1 MKLLIIQENGRHEK
15 NRNYRECFSLKRSF
29 EKNGFECI
37 VWGLGHHNFNDDF
50 NLLESW
56 ADVIFLLENYTP
68 TWLPLDKIKN
78 SKKIKIFWS
87 IDSHCVLDQHINLV
101 KQIKPDFLLN
111 STKSYLPN
119 FKDYC
124 GNTLWFPNCYDDTL
138 ITPMEI
144 EKNIDVGFCGNI
156 NNRGEWI
163 NYLNIFNIK
172 KDIFVIGEDMV
183 RTINSY
189 KIHFNRN
196 ISNDINYRTFETT
209 GCKTLLVT
217 NYTEGL
223 ELLFN
228 INQDIVVYETKD
240 DLIDKIKFY
249 LENETER
256 NLISNN
262 GYLKS
267 KNNHT
272 YEKRISDF
280 IKELQT

>member
-1 MKLLIIQENGRHEK
+1 MKVLIIQENGRHEK
-15 NRNYRECFSLKRSF
+15 NRNFRECFSLKRAF

-37 VWGLGHHNFNDDF
+37 VWGLGHENFNDDF
-50 NLLESW
+50 YLLENW
-56 ADVIFLLENYTP
+56 ADIIFLLENYTS

-78 SKKIKIFWS
+78 SKKQKIFWS
-87 IDSHCVLDQHINLV
+87 IDSHCVLNQHINLV

-111 STKSYLPN
+111 STKSYLSN

-124 GNTLWFPNCYDDTL
+124 GKTLWFPNCYDDTL
-138 ITPMEI
+138 IKPI
-144 EKNIDVGFCGNI
+144 EVEKTIDVGFCGNVI
-156 NNRGEWI
+156 NRGNWI
-163 NYLNIFNIK
+163 SYLNKFNIK
-172 KDIFVIGEDMV
+172 KDIFVIGDDMV
-183 RTINSY
+183 RSINSY

-223 ELLFN
+223 ESLFK
-228 INQDIVVYETKD
+228 INEDIIVYENKD
-240 DLIDKIKFY
+240 DLIDKIKYY
-249 LENETER
+249 LDNETER

-262 GYLKS
+262 GYITS

-280 IKELQT
+280 IKEL